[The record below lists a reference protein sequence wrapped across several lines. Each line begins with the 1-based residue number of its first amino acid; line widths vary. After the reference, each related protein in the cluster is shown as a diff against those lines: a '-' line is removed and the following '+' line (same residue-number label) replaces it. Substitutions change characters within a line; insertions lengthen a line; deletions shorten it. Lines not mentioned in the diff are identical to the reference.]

1 MDTSSFQR
9 LPQGI
14 RQLVL
19 DGLDNE
25 VQSGLERLD
34 DAKKSGSLNS
44 EQTASI
50 EGDIRRAAEL
60 RNRFSPA
67 A

>member
-1 MDTSSFQR
+1 M
-9 LPQGI
+9 
-14 RQLVL
+14 L

>member
-9 LPQGI
+9 LPQSI
-14 RQLVL
+14 QQLVL

-25 VQSGLERLD
+25 VQAGLEQLD
-34 DAKKSGSLNS
+34 ETKKSGSLNS
-44 EQTASI
+44 EQTAAI

-67 A
+67 